1 MIYRVLDQSGIEL
14 SKRDTPYTVLELMAL
29 GAMPDGAKYVSEEPS
44 GADHTIKIRRNGVWH
59 DWEPPLGEAQQAAY
73 DSAMRG
79 ESVLITGPGGCG
91 KSEVV
96 RRIVRDLRYDRGRSV
111 AVTGST
117 GVAAVNLGGTT
128 IHSFLG
134 TGVSNTRKEALK
146 NMKADAMARASE
158 RIMGTDTVV
167 IDEISMLHGDY
178 MDMASW
184 WMNLACGN
192 GPEGEPFAGKQL
204 IMVGDFLQLPP
215 VIMPGD
221 AIVNKY
227 TFDAESW
234 KALDPR
240 YHSLLK
246 NFRQVDDAAF
256 RRHLLRVR
264 KGWAPEDTLDYFNT
278 RLNATLSG
286 VGEPTQLFPTNKE
299 ADRVN
304 DDKLSRL
311 RTPEVYLPAMYAGH
325 PKWQEALKRN
335 LPCDDPLELKLGA
348 EVMCTFNNME
358 AGYVNGTRGIVKEF
372 CRDGVLVET
381 RDGGTVKVVKNKWEM
396 RNAQDTVLASV
407 CQYPLRLA
415 WAMTI
420 HKSQGST
427 LDEMVFDP
435 QRVFERAQAYV
446 ALSRVRSI
454 AGLRLLS
461 PLRAE
466 HVRASSK
473 VVEWY
478 RSQRDRMAALE
489 DAARAAAGDPDGASR
504 G

>member
-1 MIYRVLDQSGIEL
+1 MIHRVYDQTGVTL
-14 SKRDTPYTVLELMAL
+14 SERDATYTVLELMAL
-29 GAMPDGAKYVSEEPS
+29 GSLPDGARYTISNGDGEEV
-44 GADHTIKIRRNGVWH
+44 TLKIRRNGVWH
-59 DWEPPLGEAQQAAY
+59 DWEPPLSEAQQAAY
-73 DSAMRG
+73 DAAIRG

-91 KSEVV
+91 KSEAV
-96 RRIVRDLRYDRGRSV
+96 RRIVRDLRYDLGRNV

-128 IHSFLG
+128 FHSFLG
-134 TGVSNTRKEALK
+134 TGLSGNREAALR
-146 NMKADAMARASE
+146 NMRPDSMAKAGE
-158 RIMGTDTVV
+158 RIGAVDSVV
-167 IDEISMLHGDY
+167 VDEISMLHGDF

-192 GPEGEPFAGKQL
+192 GPEGAPFAGKQL

-221 AIVNKY
+221 EVVHKY
-227 TFDAESW
+227 AFDAPAW
-234 KALDPR
+234 KALDPQ

-246 NFRQVDDAAF
+246 NFRQVDDADF
-256 RRHLLRVR
+256 RRHLLRIR
-264 KGWAPEDTLDYFNT
+264 KGWAPADTLDYFNA
-278 RLNATLSG
+278 RVGARLSG

-304 DDKLSRL
+304 EDRLAKLK
-311 RTPEVYLPAMYAGH
+311 TPEVLLPASYGGH

-335 LPCDDPLELKLGA
+335 LPCEDPLELKVGA
-348 EVMCTFNNME
+348 EVMCTYNNMD
-358 AGYVNGTRGIVKEF
+358 AGYVNGTRGVVKEF
-372 CRDGVLVET
+372 CRDGVIIEM
-381 RDGGTVKVVKNKWEM
+381 RNGGTVKVVKNKWEM
-396 RNAQDTVLASV
+396 RNSQDQVLADV

-420 HKSQGST
+420 HKAQGAT

-435 QRVFERAQAYV
+435 KRVFERAQVYV

-454 AGLRLLS
+454 EGLRLLS

-466 HVRASSK
+466 HVRASAK

-478 RSQRDRMAALE
+478 REQRDRAQARLDAAL
-489 DAARAAAGDPDGASR
+489 AAAGDPDVASR
-504 G
+504 S